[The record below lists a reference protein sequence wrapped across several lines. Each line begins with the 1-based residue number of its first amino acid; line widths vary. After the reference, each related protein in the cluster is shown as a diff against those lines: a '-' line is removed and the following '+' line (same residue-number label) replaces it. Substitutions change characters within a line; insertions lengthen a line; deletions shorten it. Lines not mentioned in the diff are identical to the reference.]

1 MREKWFGY
9 LKTKEQTSFLYFL
22 NSEFVACKHLLWL
35 QSLVCIKPGRQPRL
49 LNFLMLR
56 LVSKKQNFLMMLLIC
71 FNLSEI
77 THRFQTA
84 KPAIRQTLLKYLLPW
99 LHNMELVDPSLPQS
113 SPLSN
118 FLVRLHDNYTE
129 TFKPPLKGEGWGS
142 QEATKMV
149 LNNLFY
155 ITVKVGFVGF
165 IRTLTSQSTFVSVLL
180 GWIYCFLGINQ

>member
-1 MREKWFGY
+1 MLILY
-9 LKTKEQTSFLYFL
+9 VPVLDFLCY
-22 NSEFVACKHLLWL
+22 
-35 QSLVCIKPGRQPRL
+35 VC
-49 LNFLMLR
+49 FD
-56 LVSKKQNFLMMLLIC
+56 S
-71 FNLSEI
+71 SEI

-113 SPLSN
+113 SPLTN

-155 ITVKVGFVGF
+155 ITVKVGKAKGYNSKRVQ
-165 IRTLTSQSTFVSVLL
+165 T
-180 GWIYCFLGINQ
+180 